1 MYCPC
6 ERTPP
11 IRSQAIQIS
20 QNSLREVKLF
30 EEPDYLTDKYFGRM
44 RQGAGITGINVAGPM
59 KIAGSGVAYE
69 TCRTYCLD
77 GGNRYQSFF
86 D

>member
-1 MYCPC
+1 M
-6 ERTPP
+6 
-11 IRSQAIQIS
+11 
-20 QNSLREVKLF
+20 KLF

-44 RQGAGITGINVAGPM
+44 RQGAGINVAGQM
-59 KIAGSGVAYE
+59 TFAGSGVAYE